1 MNALRLLLVVLW
13 LVLAVHTGIVGLRH
27 GWNLLP
33 VFFRDIAAFGWP
45 GQFDLDFLCFLV
57 LSGLWTSWRHRFT
70 AGGLGLGVAAFFGG
84 FLFLAPYL
92 LVASLRARGD
102 VATVLL
108 GPSRVPTTA

>member
-70 AGGLGLGVAAFFGG
+70 AGGLGL
-84 FLFLAPYL
+84 FL
-92 LVASLRARGD
+92 RGD
-102 VATVLL
+102 VL
-108 GPSRVPTTA
+108 SRGIEEYAVFVVFHAMTTA